1 MKLPENVPCGTVRPP
16 TNPNYPAAR
25 FSSPQ
30 HTVEFAKRIPGFNNL
45 TQEDQLI
52 LIKGNFVEVWLIRIA
67 RLVDGVNG
75 TLTLPEGT
83 RITKVQLLV
92 MMVDEEIV
100 KHIFDLA
107 QRCGV
112 D

>member
-1 MKLPENVPCGTVRPP
+1 MRWCPP
-16 TNPNYPAAR
+16 STNNPL
-25 FSSPQ
+25 SSFPLVSNLFTQ

-100 KHIFDLA
+100 RHIFDLA
-107 QRCGV
+107 QRLDGLT